1 LWHINLYKNFF
12 LFTTYGDFCMKLSSL
27 ALSSLAAILL
37 LAGCATQSSTP
48 TPAAAPAAPA
58 TATSPAPTATAA
70 KSSQPTVAPAPKKVS
85 LTSAVYFDKAQ
96 SVLNKK
102 AKAEIDD
109 LLGKLKD
116 TKLEVIVVVGHTDNK
131 GSASANQKLGM
142 RRANA
147 VKSYLMTKGIA
158 ANQIYTDS
166 KIDSS
171 AARKAKEGGATSRR
185 AEIEAIG
192 YRSN

>member
-1 LWHINLYKNFF
+1 
-12 LFTTYGDFCMKLSSL
+12 MKLSSL
-27 ALSSLAAILL
+27 ALSGLTGILL
-37 LAGCATQSSTP
+37 LAGCATQSSTS
-48 TPAAAPAAPA
+48 TPVASTAPSAAAN
-58 TATSPAPTATAA
+58 SAPTAAVAKPTQAA
-70 KSSQPTVAPAPKKVS
+70 VAPAPKKVS
-85 LTSAVYFDKAQ
+85 VTSTVYFNKAQ
-96 SVLNKK
+96 STLSKQ
-102 AKAEIDD
+102 AKAEIDE

-147 VKSYLMTKGIA
+147 VKNYLMTKGIA
-158 ANQIYTDS
+158 ANQVYTDS
-166 KIDSS
+166 KIDPT
-171 AARKAKEGGATSRR
+171 ANNKAKAVGATSRR

>member
-1 LWHINLYKNFF
+1 
-12 LFTTYGDFCMKLSSL
+12 MKLSSL
-27 ALSSLAAILL
+27 ALSGLAGILL

-48 TPAAAPAAPA
+48 PATAPAAPA
-58 TATSPAPTATAA
+58 AATSPAPAATVTKA
-70 KSSQPTVAPAPKKVS
+70 SQPTVAPAPKKVS
-85 LTSAVYFDKAQ
+85 VTSTVYFDKAQ
-96 SVLNKK
+96 SMLNKQ
-102 AKAEIDD
+102 AKAEIDA

-131 GSASANQKLGM
+131 GSSAANQKLGM

-158 ANQIYTDS
+158 ANQVYTDS
-166 KIDSS
+166 TIDT
-171 AARKAKEGGATSRR
+171 AAAKKAKAVAATSRR
-185 AEIEAIG
+185 VEIEAIG